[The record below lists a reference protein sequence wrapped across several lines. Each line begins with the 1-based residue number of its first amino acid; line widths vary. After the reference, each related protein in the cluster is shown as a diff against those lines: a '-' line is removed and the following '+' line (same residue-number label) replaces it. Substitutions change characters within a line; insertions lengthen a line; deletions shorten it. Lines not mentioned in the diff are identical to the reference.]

1 MIAILVVAISIIT
14 GASSTGAERGLSPP
28 ERFKRM
34 RPHQDLEVLKYE
46 QIERLDHDLME
57 LKKDISKAQRA
68 IKND

>member
-1 MIAILVVAISIIT
+1 VAISIIT
-14 GASSTGAERGLSPP
+14 GASSTGAERGLSPT
-28 ERFKRM
+28 ERSKRI